1 MTQFTILANRL
12 LNADLAVVALVG
24 VGGVEGDDGR
34 AGGRVLGE
42 EEAEGGLGEAR
53 PVVVHVVHRHPD
65 QLRGGLLGQALRL
78 GKAKSQMEMQRWFD
92 KWG

>member
-1 MTQFTILANRL
+1 MIQFTILTNRL

-42 EEAEGGLGEAR
+42 EEGEGRLGEAR

-78 GKAKSQMEMQRWFD
+78 GKAK
-92 KWG
+92 